1 VAVQERSVE
10 VAAPPEAVW
19 RVWSDP
25 ARWPEWNPDVV
36 EMKVDGPFATGSEAT
51 MRTRAGRTHRMQ
63 LLDVTPPDH
72 FVLATKVAPGMRLRF
87 VCTVKPLGPGRSRIS
102 QGVEMHGPMG
112 ALAARRTAPKI
123 AASFEPILRGL
134 AEKAEATKD
143 S

>member
-1 VAVQERSVE
+1 MAVHERSVE
-10 VAAPPEAVW
+10 VAAPPEVVW
-19 RVWSDP
+19 RVWSDTT
-25 ARWPEWNPDVV
+25 RWPEWNPDVV
-36 EMKVDGPFATGSEAT
+36 EMKVDGPFATGSQAT

-63 LLDVTPPDH
+63 LLDVAPLQH
-72 FVLATKVAPGMRLRF
+72 FVLATKVAPGMRLHF
-87 VCTVKPLGPGRSRIS
+87 LCAVEPLSPGTSRIS

-134 AEKAEATKD
+134 AQKAEATKD

>member
-1 VAVQERSVE
+1 MALHERSVE
-10 VAAPPEAVW
+10 VDAPPDAVW
-19 RVWSDP
+19 RVWSDT

-63 LLDVTPPDH
+63 LVDVTPLDH
-72 FVLATKVAPGMRLRF
+72 FVLATKVAPGMRLHFR
-87 VCTVKPLGPGRSRIS
+87 CTVKELDPGRSRIS

-112 ALAARRTAPKI
+112 ALSAWRAAPKI

-134 AEKAEATKD
+134 AQKAEATKD